1 MNPTTPPTDLATT
14 LGSAPDSALA
24 SHLVVEP
31 YLHIGPDRIYNPLTD
46 RMLDA
51 EDPLDPMLRS
61 LAGSSAGVGDLPAAA
76 IDALAAGE
84 WLVDGREDLDARFHL
99 KYVSLEAHT
108 VCNQACYFCPV
119 SVAPRDGHFMEDEL
133 YDRILRQ
140 LTAFKDTLEGVS
152 MIQYNEPTT
161 DPEFV
166 DRVRRIKSHGLKPGT
181 LSNGSGLTPSKVD
194 AILEMG
200 GLYYLSINLSTLDRE
215 RYKRD
220 RGKDHL
226 PQVLRNLDYVCDKPI
241 AETMDM
247 VVLGTNDEH
256 HDADFAAIEARYGR
270 PPSRFEVKRF
280 EVMDRAGYL
289 PVGRNA
295 DHRGKQLAGCELIG
309 SRPLQ
314 HLHITPRGLCVVC
327 CQDYDEVH
335 VVGDLNKQTVAEVLR
350 GPAMKLM
357 RRYIYG
363 RDEAPDDFIC
373 RNCDFALVHDR

>member
-1 MNPTTPPTDLATT
+1 MADDPLYPSLGALATSAASVVD
-14 LGSAPDSALA
+14 LGEAL
-24 SHLVVEP
+24 VD
-31 YLHIGPDRIYNPLTD
+31 G
-46 RMLDA
+46 
-51 EDPLDPMLRS
+51 
-61 LAGSSAGVGDLPAAA
+61 
-76 IDALAAGE
+76 LAAGA
-84 WLVDGREDLDARFHL
+84 WLVDGREDLDARFYL

-119 SVAPRDGHFMEDEL
+119 SVSPRDGHFMSDEL

-161 DPEFV
+161 DPDFV
-166 DRVRRIKSHGLKPGT
+166 DRVRRIKSHGLRPGT
-181 LSNGSGLTPSKVD
+181 LSNGSGLTPKKVD
-194 AILEMG
+194 EIIEMG
-200 GLYYLSINLSTLDRE
+200 GLYYLSINISTLDRE

-226 PQVLRNLDYVCDKPI
+226 PKVMRNLDYLYDKPV
-241 AETMDM
+241 ADTMDM
-247 VVLGTNDEH
+247 VVLGKDDAD
-256 HDADFAAIEARYGR
+256 HDQDFAAIKARYGA

-289 PVGRNA
+289 PVGRAA
-295 DHRGKQLAGCELIG
+295 DHRGKQLAGCELLG

-335 VVGDLNKQTVAEVLR
+335 VVGDLNTQTVAEVLR
-350 GPAMKLM
+350 GAPMKLM

-363 RDEAPDDFIC
+363 HEEAPDDFIC
-373 RNCDFALVHDR
+373 RNCDFALVR